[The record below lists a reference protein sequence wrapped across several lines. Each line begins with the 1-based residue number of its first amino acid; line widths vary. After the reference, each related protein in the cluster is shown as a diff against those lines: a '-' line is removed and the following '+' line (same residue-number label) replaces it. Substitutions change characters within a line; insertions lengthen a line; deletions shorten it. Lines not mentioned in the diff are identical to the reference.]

1 MQYYKYSFNQ
11 TTRECFY
18 LKNFFEKI
26 NPKTKIKKVGEK
38 YEMLK
43 YTTRYVN
50 IVSLLITI
58 IIFISINLITP
69 LFNKINKYPIS
80 NLFKK
85 NYILVELKSNSNIN
99 QDT

>member
-1 MQYYKYSFNQ
+1 
-11 TTRECFY
+11 
-18 LKNFFEKI
+18 
-26 NPKTKIKKVGEK
+26 
-38 YEMLK
+38 MLK

-58 IIFISINLITP
+58 IIFISTNSITP
-69 LFNKINKYPIS
+69 LFNKINIYPIS
-80 NLFKK
+80 KLFKK

>member
-1 MQYYKYSFNQ
+1 MLSKKS
-11 TTRECFY
+11 
-18 LKNFFEKI
+18 
-26 NPKTKIKKVGEK
+26 KKVGEK

-58 IIFISINLITP
+58 IIFIYINLITP

>member
-1 MQYYKYSFNQ
+1 M
-11 TTRECFY
+11 
-18 LKNFFEKI
+18 
-26 NPKTKIKKVGEK
+26 GEK

-69 LFNKINKYPIS
+69 LFNKINKYHIS

>member
-1 MQYYKYSFNQ
+1 M
-11 TTRECFY
+11 
-18 LKNFFEKI
+18 
-26 NPKTKIKKVGEK
+26 GEK

-69 LFNKINKYPIS
+69 LFNKINKYLIS
-80 NLFKK
+80 KLLKK
-85 NYILVELKSNSNIN
+85 NYILVEFKSNSNIN

>member
-1 MQYYKYSFNQ
+1 
-11 TTRECFY
+11 
-18 LKNFFEKI
+18 
-26 NPKTKIKKVGEK
+26 
-38 YEMLK
+38 MLK

-58 IIFISINLITP
+58 IIFISINSITP
-69 LFNKINKYPIS
+69 LFNNIKLYPIS
-80 NLFKK
+80 KLLKK

>member
-1 MQYYKYSFNQ
+1 M
-11 TTRECFY
+11 
-18 LKNFFEKI
+18 
-26 NPKTKIKKVGEK
+26 GEK

-80 NLFKK
+80 KLLKK

>member
-1 MQYYKYSFNQ
+1 
-11 TTRECFY
+11 
-18 LKNFFEKI
+18 
-26 NPKTKIKKVGEK
+26 
-38 YEMLK
+38 MLK

-80 NLFKK
+80 KLLKK

>member
-1 MQYYKYSFNQ
+1 
-11 TTRECFY
+11 
-18 LKNFFEKI
+18 
-26 NPKTKIKKVGEK
+26 
-38 YEMLK
+38 MLK

-80 NLFKK
+80 KLLKK
-85 NYILVELKSNSNIN
+85 NSYEKSKYISAGADGCICTNMECMYRLVRL
-99 QDT
+99 

>member
-1 MQYYKYSFNQ
+1 M
-11 TTRECFY
+11 
-18 LKNFFEKI
+18 
-26 NPKTKIKKVGEK
+26 GEK

-80 NLFKK
+80 KLLKK
-85 NYILVELKSNSNIN
+85 NYILGELKSNSNIN

>member
-1 MQYYKYSFNQ
+1 M
-11 TTRECFY
+11 
-18 LKNFFEKI
+18 
-26 NPKTKIKKVGEK
+26 GEK

-80 NLFKK
+80 ILIKIHKDKTVYLEAQEKIMIEYKLAAIMK
-85 NYILVELKSNSNIN
+85 NIL
-99 QDT
+99 